1 MLPAV
6 AHTWHSLYS
15 GILGGRQDAKCD
27 FRYVVCLERILGE
40 RILSLASA
48 AGDSLSG
55 AVFQK
60 EGSHKTDAFLCRN
73 PAVFVLCTS
82 SKVLCIKQKTT
93 QKKLLQKCVGGD
105 VYWRVLWLLPTVPL
119 LAYGGTALIYGSR
132 DSKSPTADEP
142 KEAVADGQKE
152 TADVQWQSVTNERE
166 AEASRFSVRILLL
179 VLLLAGIVVSGKS
192 LMDAGF
198 YERVHN
204 FQKVPDEA
212 AQICDFINKQ
222 KEEGEVIY
230 LAADD
235 NIAAYVRVYD
245 PSILMPYGRGGKGR
259 TTQAARKL
267 YTQLTSG
274 MPVIKKVV
282 KYAKSLECNYL
293 VFPLPSQ
300 KKQDYMAIKGYFLIG
315 QVNSY
320 GIFKYVEP
328 NE

>member
-1 MLPAV
+1 MQNVISDMLSAWKGYWGNGFYPWLLLLAIV
-6 AHTWHSLYS
+6 YLLLFFRKKEAIRQMLFYV
-15 GILGGRQDAKCD
+15 GIL
-27 FRYVVCLERILGE
+27 L
-40 RILSLASA
+40 
-48 AGDSLSG
+48 
-55 AVFQK
+55 
-60 EGSHKTDAFLCRN
+60 FLFFC
-73 PAVFVLCTS
+73 PVTAWL
-82 SKVLCIKQKTT
+82 I
-93 QKKLLQKCVGGD
+93 QKCVGGD

-132 DSKSPTADEP
+132 DSKLPTADEAI
-142 KEAVADGQKE
+142 EA
-152 TADVQWQSVTNERE
+152 ADVQWQSVTNERK
-166 AEASRFSVRILLL
+166 AEASRLSVRILLL
-179 VLLLAGIVVSGKS
+179 VLLLAGIAVSGKS

-212 AQICDFINKQ
+212 AQICDIINKQ

-300 KKQDYMAIKGYFLIG
+300 KKQDYMAMKGYFLIG

>member
-1 MLPAV
+1 MQNVISDMLSAWKGYWGNGFYPWLLLLAIV
-6 AHTWHSLYS
+6 YLLLFFRKKEAIRQMLFYV
-15 GILGGRQDAKCD
+15 GIL
-27 FRYVVCLERILGE
+27 L
-40 RILSLASA
+40 
-48 AGDSLSG
+48 
-55 AVFQK
+55 
-60 EGSHKTDAFLCRN
+60 FLFFC
-73 PAVFVLCTS
+73 PVTAWL
-82 SKVLCIKQKTT
+82 I
-93 QKKLLQKCVGGD
+93 QKCVGGD

-132 DSKSPTADEP
+132 DSKLPTADEAI
-142 KEAVADGQKE
+142 EAAADGQKE
-152 TADVQWQSVTNERE
+152 AADVQWQSVTNERK
-166 AEASRFSVRILLL
+166 AAASRFSVRILLL

-212 AQICDFINKQ
+212 AQICDLINKQ

-293 VFPLPSQ
+293 VFPLPSH
-300 KKQDYMAIKGYFLIG
+300 KKQDYMAMKGYFLIG

>member
-1 MLPAV
+1 MQNVISDMLSAWKGYWGNGFYPWLLLLTMV
-6 AHTWHSLYS
+6 YLVLFFRKKEVIRQMLFYV
-15 GILGGRQDAKCD
+15 GIL
-27 FRYVVCLERILGE
+27 L
-40 RILSLASA
+40 
-48 AGDSLSG
+48 
-55 AVFQK
+55 
-60 EGSHKTDAFLCRN
+60 FLFFC
-73 PAVFVLCTS
+73 PVTAWL
-82 SKVLCIKQKTT
+82 I
-93 QKKLLQKCVGGD
+93 QKCVGGD

-142 KEAVADGQKE
+142 KEAVADEQKK
-152 TADVQWQSVTNERE
+152 TADVQWQTVTNERE

-212 AQICDFINKQ
+212 AQICDLINKQ

-300 KKQDYMAIKGYFLIG
+300 KKQDYMAMKGYFLIG

>member
-1 MLPAV
+1 MQNVISDMLSAWKGYWGNGFYPWLLLLAIV
-6 AHTWHSLYS
+6 YLVLFFRKKEVIRQMLFYV
-15 GILGGRQDAKCD
+15 GIL
-27 FRYVVCLERILGE
+27 L
-40 RILSLASA
+40 
-48 AGDSLSG
+48 
-55 AVFQK
+55 
-60 EGSHKTDAFLCRN
+60 FLFFC
-73 PAVFVLCTS
+73 PVTAWL
-82 SKVLCIKQKTT
+82 I
-93 QKKLLQKCVGGD
+93 QKCVGGD

-142 KEAVADGQKE
+142 KEAVADGQKK

-212 AQICDFINKQ
+212 AQICDLINKQ

-315 QVNSY
+315 KVNSY

>member
-1 MLPAV
+1 MQNVISDMLSAWKGYWGNGFYPWLLLLTMV
-6 AHTWHSLYS
+6 YLVLFFRKKEVIRHMLFYV
-15 GILGGRQDAKCD
+15 GIL
-27 FRYVVCLERILGE
+27 L
-40 RILSLASA
+40 
-48 AGDSLSG
+48 
-55 AVFQK
+55 
-60 EGSHKTDAFLCRN
+60 FLFFC
-73 PAVFVLCTS
+73 PVTAWL
-82 SKVLCIKQKTT
+82 I
-93 QKKLLQKCVGGD
+93 QKCVGGD

-142 KEAVADGQKE
+142 KEAVADGQKK

-212 AQICDFINKQ
+212 AQICDLINKQ

-300 KKQDYMAIKGYFLIG
+300 KKQDYMEMKGYFLIG

>member
-1 MLPAV
+1 MQNVISDMLSAWKGYWGNGFYPWLLLLAIV
-6 AHTWHSLYS
+6 YLVLFFRKKEVIRQMLFYV
-15 GILGGRQDAKCD
+15 GIL
-27 FRYVVCLERILGE
+27 L
-40 RILSLASA
+40 
-48 AGDSLSG
+48 
-55 AVFQK
+55 
-60 EGSHKTDAFLCRN
+60 FLFFC
-73 PAVFVLCTS
+73 PVTAWL
-82 SKVLCIKQKTT
+82 I
-93 QKKLLQKCVGGD
+93 QKCVGGD

-142 KEAVADGQKE
+142 KEAVADGQKK
-152 TADVQWQSVTNERE
+152 TADVQWQTVTNERE
-166 AEASRFSVRILLL
+166 TEVSRFSVRILLL

-212 AQICDFINKQ
+212 AQICDLINKQ

-300 KKQDYMAIKGYFLIG
+300 KKQDYMAMKGYFLIG

-320 GIFKYVEP
+320 GIFKYIEP

>member
-1 MLPAV
+1 MQNVISDMLSAWKGYWGNGFYPWLLLLTIVYLLLFFRKKEAIRPMLFYV
-6 AHTWHSLYS
+6 
-15 GILGGRQDAKCD
+15 GIL
-27 FRYVVCLERILGE
+27 
-40 RILSLASA
+40 
-48 AGDSLSG
+48 
-55 AVFQK
+55 
-60 EGSHKTDAFLCRN
+60 
-73 PAVFVLCTS
+73 
-82 SKVLCIKQKTT
+82 
-93 QKKLLQKCVGGD
+93 LLLFFCPVTAWLIQKCVGGD

-132 DSKSPTADEP
+132 FP
-142 KEAVADGQKE
+142 
-152 TADVQWQSVTNERE
+152 
-166 AEASRFSVRILLL
+166 VRILLL
-179 VLLLAGIVVSGKS
+179 SLLLAGIVVSGKS

-204 FQKVPDEA
+204 FQKVPDEV
-212 AQICDFINKQ
+212 AQICDLINKQ

-259 TTQAARKL
+259 TTQTARKL

-282 KYAKSLECNYL
+282 KYANSLECNYL

-300 KKQDYMAIKGYFLIG
+300 KKQDYMAMKGYFLIG

>member
-1 MLPAV
+1 MQNVISDMLSAWKGYWGKGFYPWLLLLAIV
-6 AHTWHSLYS
+6 YLVLFFRKKEVIRQMLFYV
-15 GILGGRQDAKCD
+15 GIL
-27 FRYVVCLERILGE
+27 L
-40 RILSLASA
+40 
-48 AGDSLSG
+48 
-55 AVFQK
+55 
-60 EGSHKTDAFLCRN
+60 FLFFC
-73 PAVFVLCTS
+73 PVTAWL
-82 SKVLCIKQKTT
+82 I
-93 QKKLLQKCVGGD
+93 QKCVGGD

-142 KEAVADGQKE
+142 KEAVADGQKK
-152 TADVQWQSVTNERE
+152 TADVQWQTVTNERE
-166 AEASRFSVRILLL
+166 TEVSRFSVRILLL

-212 AQICDFINKQ
+212 AQICDLINKQ

-300 KKQDYMAIKGYFLIG
+300 KKQDYMAMKGYFLIG

-320 GIFKYVEP
+320 GIFKYIEP

>member
-1 MLPAV
+1 MQNVISDMLSAWKGYWGNGFYPWLLLLTMVYLLLFFRKKEAIRPMLFYV
-6 AHTWHSLYS
+6 
-15 GILGGRQDAKCD
+15 GIL
-27 FRYVVCLERILGE
+27 
-40 RILSLASA
+40 
-48 AGDSLSG
+48 
-55 AVFQK
+55 
-60 EGSHKTDAFLCRN
+60 
-73 PAVFVLCTS
+73 
-82 SKVLCIKQKTT
+82 
-93 QKKLLQKCVGGD
+93 LLLFFCPVTAWLIQKCVGGD

-142 KEAVADGQKE
+142 KEAVADGQKK

-179 VLLLAGIVVSGKS
+179 VLLLAGIAVSGKS

-212 AQICDFINKQ
+212 AQICDLINKQ